1 MRAKGKEVGAQV
13 GHIDRHVRQR
23 LCAVDD
29 QVATVLVHELAEVL
43 DRILDAQHVG
53 DLAHGQNLGLGTHLG
68 KNFLGGEL
76 AGLGGV
82 EVDELG
88 TGLAADLLPRDQV
101 GVMLHDGDD
110 DLVAGLQHRGRK
122 ALGDQVERLAGVAGE
137 DDLVGLG
144 GADEVGDLLA
154 DLGDGVGGLDG
165 QRVQATQRVG
175 VHALVEVA
183 LGVEHAGGALCGGG
197 AIEEGDLGVLLEQRE
212 LALVGVG
219 LDVHGRPA
227 ARSLVA
233 GIELHGLGGGAGI
246 AFNVLG
252 VDHASSSS
260 KLSIRLLPRRT
271 TAARVRSSA
280 AESAASSSLA
290 RTNRSSAAFWS
301 RPRQAR

>member
-1 MRAKGKEVGAQV
+1 MV
-13 GHIDRHVRQR
+13 
-23 LCAVDD
+23 
-29 QVATVLVHELAEVL
+29 
-43 DRILDAQHVG
+43 
-53 DLAHGQNLGLGTHLG
+53 
-68 KNFLGGEL
+68 
-76 AGLGGV
+76 
-82 EVDELG
+82 
-88 TGLAADLLPRDQV
+88 
-101 GVMLHDGDD
+101 LHDGDD

-137 DDLVGLG
+137 DDFVGLV
-144 GADEVGDLLA
+144 GADEVGNLLA
-154 DLGDGVGGLDG
+154 HLCDGISGLDG
-165 QRVQATQRVG
+165 QRVQAAQRVG

-183 LGVEHAGGALCGGG
+183 LGVEHASGALRGGG

-212 LALVGVG
+212 LRLVGIS
-219 LDVHGRPA
+219 LDVYGRPTA
-227 ARSLVA
+227 GGLVA
-233 GIELHGLGGGAGI
+233 GVELHGLRCGAGI

-290 RTNRSSAAFWS
+290 RMNRSSAAFWS

>member
-1 MRAKGKEVGAQV
+1 MRAKGEEVGAQV
-13 GHIDRHVRQR
+13 GHVNRHVRQR
-23 LCAVDD
+23 LRAVDD
-29 QVATVLVHELAEVL
+29 QVATVLVHELAKVL
-43 DRILDAQHVG
+43 DRVLDAQHVG
-53 DLAHGQNLGLGTHLG
+53 DLTHGQDLGLGTYLG

-88 TGLAADLLPRDQV
+88 AGLAADLLPRDQV
-101 GVMLHDGDD
+101 GVVLHDGDD
-110 DLVAGLQHRGRK
+110 DLVAGLEHRRRK
-122 ALGDQVERLAGVAGE
+122 ALGDQVERLARVAGE
-137 DDLVGLG
+137 DDFVGLG
-144 GADEVGDLLA
+144 GADKVGDLLA
-154 DLGDGVGGLDG
+154 NLRDSLGGLDG
-165 QRVQATQRVG
+165 QRVQATQGVG

-183 LGVEHAGGALCGGG
+183 LGVEHTSGALRGGG
-197 AIEEGDLGVLLEQRE
+197 AIEEGDLGMLLEQRE
-212 LALVGVG
+212 LALVGVS

-233 GIELHGLGGGAGI
+233 GVEHHRLRCGAGI

-271 TAARVRSSA
+271 TAARVRSSV
-280 AESAASSSLA
+280 AEIAASSSLA
-290 RTNRSSAAFWS
+290 RMNRSSAALWS